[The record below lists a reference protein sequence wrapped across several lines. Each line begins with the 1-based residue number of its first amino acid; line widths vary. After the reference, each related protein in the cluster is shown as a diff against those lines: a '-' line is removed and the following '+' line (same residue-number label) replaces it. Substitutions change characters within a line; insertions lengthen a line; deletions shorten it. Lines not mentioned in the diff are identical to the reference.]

1 MTCSPMTSSR
11 PPPSPELD
19 WLLPALLGRALLP
32 ILPDESPAVRAPLL
46 AITCC
51 VRARRGLRALIRT
64 LGVRQLPRIGMGA
77 APSYAEGGDVRRPRL
92 TGPDRCRRVRARP
105 VHLVCVHRAAHV
117 RYSRVRLLLFIFE
130 CISTNEDMHR
140 LDGHSVNA
148 RRLLSSWTLHFAAKA
163 TDGA

>member
-1 MTCSPMTSSR
+1 MTCSPMTYSR

-19 WLLPALLGRALLP
+19 RLLPALLGRALLP

-46 AITCC
+46 AIPCR
-51 VRARRGLRALIRT
+51 VRARRGLRALVRT
-64 LGVRQLPRIGMGA
+64 LRVCQLPRISMGA
-77 APSYAEGGDVRRPRL
+77 ASSYAESGDVRGPRL
-92 TGPDRCRRVRARP
+92 KGPDRCRRVRVGP
-105 VHLVCVHRAAHV
+105 VHLVRVHRAAHV
-117 RYSRVRLLLFIFE
+117 RYSWVRMLLHLSQ
-130 CISTNEDMHR
+130 CISSNKEMCR